1 MNEGRPHLL
10 GMLAGLFLAAGLV
23 LSAMLGTSAWLR
35 IKHSQFITV
44 KGSARKNVVSDFVIW
59 RGSFTTEA
67 LTLLE
72 AQRKLAD
79 DRAKVGSLLGQ
90 NGRTNMAFAPIGI
103 EEVKSTFKDPA
114 GWSQQ
119 RTAGYRLT
127 QAVRIESGD
136 VAVVRALDGAS
147 QQLVEQGIQFTALAP
162 EFIYSKAGEA
172 KVEMLG
178 EATKD
183 ARTRA
188 EQVAGQGGGQI
199 TRLHSAEMGVFQ
211 INPIHSSQTSAE
223 GMNDTTSLEKTIIAV
238 VTATFSLK

>member
-44 KGSARKNVVSDFVIW
+44 KGSARKNIVSDFVIW

-67 LTLLE
+67 ATLLD

-79 DRAKVGSLLGQ
+79 DRAKVGALLSQ
-90 NGRTNMAFAPIGI
+90 DGRTNIVFAPIGI
-103 EEVKSTFKDPA
+103 EEVISTIKDAA

-119 RTAGYRLT
+119 RTSGFRLA

-136 VAVVRALDGAS
+136 VTIVRALDRAS
-147 QQLVEQGIQFTALAP
+147 EQ
-162 EFIYSKAGEA
+162 
-172 KVEMLG
+172 
-178 EATKD
+178 
-183 ARTRA
+183 
-188 EQVAGQGGGQI
+188 
-199 TRLHSAEMGVFQ
+199 
-211 INPIHSSQTSAE
+211 
-223 GMNDTTSLEKTIIAV
+223 
-238 VTATFSLK
+238 